1 MIKLSFILLSAMLG
15 LDLSSQVLFSP
26 DTLLARVQQQANLF
40 PYEKL
45 HLQTDKSVYVGG
57 EAIWFRAFP
66 VDGVT
71 NEPSFASRYI
81 YTELID
87 SLETVVS
94 RTCFRM
100 EEDSIYAGN
109 IPLDVSLPEGQYILR
124 AYTRY
129 MENGDK
135 EYFFRKPIRI
145 LPLARK
151 TDEGPVYIPREKTD
165 YQVDFLPEGGRLLAG
180 TPCRIA
186 FKALNSK
193 GLGEDVYGWI
203 LDEKKD
209 TLQSFRSTHRGM
221 GVFTWRGEK
230 GKKYEAH
237 CRNAEGLSRIV
248 ELPEAEENAYSL
260 KVEEAIGKVFVLIQ
274 HSEGMA
280 VADSLLLFAHQRG
293 RPLYSEWVSA
303 TQNEHYSFDKQLFS
317 SGTVHWL
324 LVDSQ
329 GRIIS
334 ERLAFIRNAD
344 QASLTV
350 EPDKSVYSFREKV
363 CLAFTLKD
371 CKGNP
376 VSGNFSLAVTDKRD
390 VRVDSTITILSSLLL
405 ASDLRGYIEDPAWY
419 FKDEERKTQHAL
431 DVLMLTQGWRR
442 YDMAKVFCGAY
453 TRPAVQPEQSMCLSG
468 SVKTLVRRKPVEN
481 ASVRIWSPG
490 VKMLETVVTD
500 SAGCFSLK
508 GFEFPD
514 TTSYHVYAVSEKGK
528 ENILLEVDAAGYP
541 SAVQALMPILPETQG
556 NKKRL
561 AAYEEKTSRY
571 LSSQDSIRTI
581 LLDEVTI
588 SARKKKEYKTPYQ
601 QSMSTKSIM
610 EEEIRQ
616 SPTQDLGTLL
626 QSRFPGV
633 APYDVGECY
642 FLFDGVSIENKSDRE
657 TILRNFSLENI
668 AQVDVLKGPETV
680 GFNPTAKGNVLIAIT
695 TKRGFFEPY
704 EYGQKNRLKVQL
716 MGYRPK
722 VRFYSP
728 AYETEED
735 RNRLELDLR
744 TTLYWCP
751 KVQTD
756 KEGKAFV
763 EFYTSDSGDSFSV
776 VAEGMLDNGQLFRL
790 QQDI

>member
-1 MIKLSFILLSAMLG
+1 M
-15 LDLSSQVLFSP
+15 
-26 DTLLARVQQQANLF
+26 
-40 PYEKL
+40 
-45 HLQTDKSVYVGG
+45 
-57 EAIWFRAFP
+57 
-66 VDGVT
+66 
-71 NEPSFASRYI
+71 
-81 YTELID
+81 
-87 SLETVVS
+87 
-94 RTCFRM
+94 
-100 EEDSIYAGN
+100 
-109 IPLDVSLPEGQYILR
+109 
-124 AYTRY
+124 
-129 MENGDK
+129 
-135 EYFFRKPIRI
+135 
-145 LPLARK
+145 
-151 TDEGPVYIPREKTD
+151 
-165 YQVDFLPEGGRLLAG
+165 
-180 TPCRIA
+180 
-186 FKALNSK
+186 
-193 GLGEDVYGWI
+193 
-203 LDEKKD
+203 
-209 TLQSFRSTHRGM
+209 
-221 GVFTWRGEK
+221 
-230 GKKYEAH
+230 
-237 CRNAEGLSRIV
+237 
-248 ELPEAEENAYSL
+248 
-260 KVEEAIGKVFVLIQ
+260 
-274 HSEGMA
+274 
-280 VADSLLLFAHQRG
+280 
-293 RPLYSEWVSA
+293 
-303 TQNEHYSFDKQLFS
+303 
-317 SGTVHWL
+317 
-324 LVDSQ
+324 
-329 GRIIS
+329 
-334 ERLAFIRNAD
+334 
-344 QASLTV
+344 
-350 EPDKSVYSFREKV
+350 
-363 CLAFTLKD
+363 KD

-442 YDMAKVFCGAY
+442 YDMAKVFRGAY
-453 TRPAVQPEQSMCLSG
+453 TRPAIQPEQSMCLSG
-468 SVKTLVRRKPVEN
+468 SVKTLVHRKPVKN

-528 ENILLEVDAAGYP
+528 GNILLEVDTAGYP
-541 SAVQALMPILPETQG
+541 SAVQVFMPILPETQG
-556 NKKRL
+556 NKERL

-571 LSSQDSIRTI
+571 LGSQDSIRTI

-610 EEEIRQ
+610 EEEIHQ

-633 APYDVGECY
+633 APYDMEECY

-668 AQVDVLKGPETV
+668 AQVDVLRGPETV

-695 TKRGFFEPY
+695 TKRGFSEPY

-728 AYETEED
+728 AYETEEE

-744 TTLYWCP
+744 TTLCWCP
-751 KVQTD
+751 KVQAD
-756 KEGKAFV
+756 EEGKAFV

-776 VAEGMLDNGQLFRL
+776 VAEGVLDNGQLFRL